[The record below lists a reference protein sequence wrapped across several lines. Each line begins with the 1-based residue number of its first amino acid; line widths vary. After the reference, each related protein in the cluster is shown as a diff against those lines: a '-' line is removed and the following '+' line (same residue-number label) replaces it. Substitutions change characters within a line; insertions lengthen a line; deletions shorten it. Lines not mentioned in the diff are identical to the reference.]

1 MLRLIIAAY
10 VPYKHSPMNTLSLS
24 PPQQNMQRLLLVR
37 TLFLIGVCSA
47 LSATYWGLNL
57 VLPYPALIWIIS
69 ALTLINVIT
78 WGRLKSQHPAS
89 QLEFFGQLLVDIIG
103 VTLLLFFCGGAD
115 NPFVSYYL
123 VPLCISAATLRWR
136 YTLPLALIALSLYT
150 LLFFFKVP
158 LPDIAP
164 ASGHQHHSS
173 SGTISLHTMGM
184 WFNFLI
190 SSMLITYF
198 VVKMAEALREQDAQ
212 LADLREDNMRDEQL
226 MAVATLAA
234 GTAHELGTPL
244 TTIKMLVSE
253 LQHSYQN
260 DPQLQDDLALLK
272 NQVQHCTHTLKQLH
286 EQAEP
291 HKDPASNLK
300 AVDQYCAQLIDN
312 WLLLRP
318 DVRATVEIDTTAP
331 AIDAYFEPTI
341 AQSIGNLLNNAADA
355 CPTDIHVVISWDQ
368 QQLSLTIDDRGPGI
382 PAELSNRLG
391 QPFTS
396 NKGQG
401 RGLGLFLT
409 HSTINRYGG
418 EVRLHNRHEG
428 GTRTTMILPLKTNTV
443 GFNKMKDK

>member
-1 MLRLIIAAY
+1 
-10 VPYKHSPMNTLSLS
+10 MNSLSLS

-37 TLFLIGVCSA
+37 TLFLVGVCSA
-47 LSATYWGLNL
+47 LSATYWGLDL
-57 VLPYPALIWIIS
+57 ALPYHSLIWIIS
-69 ALTLINVIT
+69 ALTLINAVT
-78 WGRLKSQHPAS
+78 WGRLKIQRPTS
-89 QLEFFGQLLVDIIG
+89 QLEFFIQLLIDIIG
-103 VTLLLFFCGGAD
+103 VTLLLYFCGGAD

-136 YTLPLALIALSLYT
+136 YTLPLAFIALSLYT

-164 ASGHQHHSS
+164 ASGHQHHSNPN
-173 SGTISLHTMGM
+173 TISLHTMGM

-190 SSMLITYF
+190 SSLLITYF

-212 LADLREDNMRDEQL
+212 LAHLREDNMRDEQL

-244 TTIKMLVSE
+244 TTIKTLVSE
-253 LQHSYQN
+253 LQHSHQN

-286 EQAEP
+286 ERAEP
-291 HKDPASNLK
+291 HRNPIQDIQ
-300 AVDQYCAQLIDN
+300 AVDQYCEQLIDN

-318 DVRATVEIDTTAP
+318 DVTAQVEIVESAP
-331 AIDAYFEPTI
+331 MVMAYFEPTI

-355 CPTDIHVVISWDQ
+355 CPNNIHISISWNE
-368 QQLSLTIDDRGPGI
+368 QQLRFTIDDQGPGI
-382 PAELSNRLG
+382 PADLSARLG

-409 HSTINRYGG
+409 HSTINRHGG
-418 EVRLHNRHEG
+418 EVRLHNRPEG
-428 GTRTTMILPLKTNTV
+428 GTRTTMILPLKTTKEDV
-443 GFNKMKDK
+443 